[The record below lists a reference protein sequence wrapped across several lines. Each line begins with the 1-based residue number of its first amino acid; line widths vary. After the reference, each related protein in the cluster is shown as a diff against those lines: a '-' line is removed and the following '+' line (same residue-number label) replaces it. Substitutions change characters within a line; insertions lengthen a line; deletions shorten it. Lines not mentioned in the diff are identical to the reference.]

1 MKNLKF
7 IFLLL
12 LIACTNT
19 TVSSLMSEQN
29 EKAYFAGG
37 CFWCME
43 PPFEALDGVIEATS
57 GYMGGSVENPTYEEV
72 TTGKTGHAEVV
83 EILYDPSVVS
93 YEELLEVF
101 WRNIDPTALNY
112 QFADVGS
119 QYRTEIF
126 TVGEEQKRLAE
137 ESKVKLEESGKF
149 DKPIVTAISEAPQFY
164 IAEEYH
170 QDFLQK
176 AKMHAINFIQEQVV
190 EKVSSK
196 ILGETAKTLKFYIK
210 LLSKL
215 YYLSP
220 NRR

>member
-12 LIACTNT
+12 LFSCISLGTSNMSQNT
-19 TVSSLMSEQN
+19 

-43 PPFEALDGVIEATS
+43 PPFEVLDGVLEATS
-57 GYMGGSVENPTYEEV
+57 GYMGGETENPTYEQV
-72 TTGKTGHAEVV
+72 SIGNTGHAEVV
-83 EILYDPSVVS
+83 EIEYDPNIITYS
-93 YEELLEVF
+93 ELLEVF

-126 TVGEEQKRLAE
+126 TVGPEQMEEALR
-137 ESKVKLEESGKF
+137 SKDELEKSNKF
-149 DKPIVTAISEAPQFY
+149 DKPIVTAITEAPVFY

-170 QDFLQK
+170 QDFYKKQS
-176 AKMHAINFIQEQVV
+176 ARY
-190 EKVSSK
+190 K
-196 ILGETAKTLKFYIK
+196 IYAEASGRKGFLEDTWGDE
-210 LLSKL
+210 
-215 YYLSP
+215 
-220 NRR
+220 

>member
-12 LIACTNT
+12 LFSCISLQTSNMSQNT
-19 TVSSLMSEQN
+19 

-43 PPFEALDGVIEATS
+43 PPFEALDGVLEATS
-57 GYMGGSVENPTYEEV
+57 GYMGGETENPTYEQV
-72 TTGKTGHAEVV
+72 SMGNTGHAEVV
-83 EILYDPSVVS
+83 EIEYDPNIITYS
-93 YEELLEVF
+93 ELLEVF

-126 TVGEEQKRLAE
+126 TVGPNQMEEALN
-137 ESKVKLEESGKF
+137 SKDELEKSNKF
-149 DKPIVTAISEAPQFY
+149 DKPIVTAITEAPVFY

-170 QDFLQK
+170 QDFYKKQS
-176 AKMHAINFIQEQVV
+176 ARY
-190 EKVSSK
+190 K
-196 ILGETAKTLKFYIK
+196 IYAEASGRKGFLEDTWGDE
-210 LLSKL
+210 
-215 YYLSP
+215 
-220 NRR
+220 

>member
-1 MKNLKF
+1 MKNLKYL
-7 IFLLL
+7 FLLV
-12 LIACTNT
+12 LIACT
-19 TVSSLMSEQN
+19 SSIFGGSMSS
-29 EKAYFAGG
+29 EKAYFSGG

-57 GYMGGSVENPTYEEV
+57 GYMGGDIENPTYEQV
-72 TTGKTGHAEVV
+72 TTGQTGHAEVV
-83 EILYDPSVVS
+83 EIVFDPEIVS

-126 TVGEEQKRLAE
+126 TVGEEQNRLAQ

-149 DKPIVTAISEAPQFY
+149 DKPIVTAISPAPVFY

-170 QDFLQK
+170 QDYYKKQSVRYQLYARASGRKGFL
-176 AKMHAINFIQEQVV
+176 E
-190 EKVSSK
+190 
-196 ILGETAKTLKFYIK
+196 ETWGDE
-210 LLSKL
+210 
-215 YYLSP
+215 
-220 NRR
+220 

>member
-7 IFLLL
+7 VFLLIL
-12 LIACTNT
+12 FSCISLETSNMSQNT
-19 TVSSLMSEQN
+19 

-57 GYMGGSVENPTYEEV
+57 GYMGGETENPTYEQV
-72 TTGKTGHAEVV
+72 SMGNTGHAEVV
-83 EILYDPSVVS
+83 EIEYDPNIITYS
-93 YEELLEVF
+93 ELLEVF

-126 TVGEEQKRLAE
+126 TVGPNQMEEALS
-137 ESKVKLEESGKF
+137 SKDELEKSNKF
-149 DKPIVTAISEAPQFY
+149 DKPIVTAITEAPVFY

-170 QDFLQK
+170 QDFYKKQS
-176 AKMHAINFIQEQVV
+176 ARY
-190 EKVSSK
+190 K
-196 ILGETAKTLKFYIK
+196 IYAEASGRKGFLEDTWGDE
-210 LLSKL
+210 
-215 YYLSP
+215 
-220 NRR
+220 

>member
-12 LIACTNT
+12 LFSCISLGTSDMAQNT
-19 TVSSLMSEQN
+19 

-43 PPFEALDGVIEATS
+43 PPFEVLDGVIEATS
-57 GYMGGSVENPTYEEV
+57 GYMGGEIENPTYEQV
-72 TTGKTGHAEVV
+72 SMGNTGHAEVV
-83 EILYDPSVVS
+83 EIEYDPNIITYS
-93 YEELLEVF
+93 ELLEVF

-126 TVGEEQKRLAE
+126 TVGPEHMEEALS
-137 ESKVKLEESGKF
+137 SKDELEKSNKF
-149 DKPIVTAISEAPQFY
+149 DKPIVTAISEAPVFY

-170 QDFLQK
+170 QDFYKKQS
-176 AKMHAINFIQEQVV
+176 ARY
-190 EKVSSK
+190 K
-196 ILGETAKTLKFYIK
+196 IYAEASGRKGFLEDTWGDE
-210 LLSKL
+210 
-215 YYLSP
+215 
-220 NRR
+220 

>member
-1 MKNLKF
+1 VKNLKYL
-7 IFLLL
+7 FLLV
-12 LIACTNT
+12 LITCSNT
-19 TVSSLMSEQN
+19 PFGGLMSEQN

-43 PPFEALDGVIEATS
+43 PPFEALDGVVGATS
-57 GYMGGSVENPTYEEV
+57 GYMGGTTENPTYEEV

-83 EILYDPSVVS
+83 EILFDPSIVS

-126 TVGEEQKRLAE
+126 TVGDKQKKLAE
-137 ESKVKLEESGKF
+137 ESKIKLEESGKF
-149 DKPIVTAISEAPQFY
+149 DKPIVTAITEAPTFY

-170 QDFLQK
+170 QDFYKKQSVRYQLYAK
-176 AKMHAINFIQEQVV
+176 ASGRKGFLE
-190 EKVSSK
+190 
-196 ILGETAKTLKFYIK
+196 ETWGD
-210 LLSKL
+210 S
-215 YYLSP
+215 
-220 NRR
+220 

>member
-12 LIACTNT
+12 LFSCISLETSDMSQNT
-19 TVSSLMSEQN
+19 

-43 PPFEALDGVIEATS
+43 PPFEVLNGVLEATS
-57 GYMGGSVENPTYEEV
+57 GYMGGEIENPTYEQV
-72 TTGKTGHAEVV
+72 SMGNTGHAEVV
-83 EILYDPSVVS
+83 EIEYDPNIIT
-93 YEELLEVF
+93 YNELLEVF

-126 TVGEEQKRLAE
+126 TVGPKQMDEAIKSRDE
-137 ESKVKLEESGKF
+137 LENSNKF
-149 DKPIVTAISEAPQFY
+149 DKPIVTAITEAPVFY

-170 QDFLQK
+170 QDFYKKQS
-176 AKMHAINFIQEQVV
+176 ARY
-190 EKVSSK
+190 K
-196 ILGETAKTLKFYIK
+196 IYAEASGRKGFLEETW
-210 LLSKL
+210 SED
-215 YYLSP
+215 
-220 NRR
+220 